1 MENKIRL
8 NKFLSQAGICSR
20 READKLIAHGKVRVN
35 NKIIKEVGT
44 KILEDDKV
52 EFGGKR
58 IYIEKKLYVL
68 LNKPKDFICT
78 LKDERGRRT
87 VLDLL
92 KKVPKRVYPVG
103 RLDRKTT
110 GLLLLTND
118 GELAQCLSHPKFEVN
133 KLYHVVLDKKLKE
146 SHLNSV
152 KEGITLEDGQIKADE
167 ISYVEN
173 ESANNVGIAIHS
185 GRNRIVRRIF
195 EHLGYKVEKL
205 DRVIY
210 AHLTKK
216 DLPRGHWRYLSKQE
230 IKQLKQLS

>member
-20 READKLIAHGKVRVN
+20 READKLIALGKVRVN

-87 VLDLL
+87 VMDLL
-92 KKVPKRVYPVG
+92 KKKKKRVYPVG

-152 KEGITLEDGQIKADE
+152 KDYT
-167 ISYVEN
+167 
-173 ESANNVGIAIHS
+173 
-185 GRNRIVRRIF
+185 
-195 EHLGYKVEKL
+195 
-205 DRVIY
+205 
-210 AHLTKK
+210 
-216 DLPRGHWRYLSKQE
+216 
-230 IKQLKQLS
+230 